1 VLVSGPHCLNCINAP
16 FGIDRLNAYGSGDS
30 GILLLGDSPYKNEQ
44 ITKIPF
50 SGPAGQLLNRIL
62 ERLSIKRESLTITNS
77 ICCSPP
83 HLGWTDHPSK
93 YPEAI
98 VALRHC
104 EPYLKDTLDKQRPK
118 VIVALG
124 NVAMRQAI
132 GNINIAADLTQ
143 RHSYVHESQFNIP
156 VIPSFHPSYLL
167 QGKHKF
173 EICLMFAIRRAQE
186 IANGTY
192 RESIFNLLLDPPIE
206 DARRYLR
213 EYVNSHGRIRL
224 LMVDI
229 ETPESTKLDEEEFEE
244 KGLSYHI
251 DRAGFSLDERS
262 GISFPYKEPYIS
274 LLQEAIDHAD
284 TIAEWADNHF
294 DTRRLSAAGHA
305 IRGRVVS
312 GMWAWH
318 FYQSDL
324 LKGLGF
330 VAPFFYA
337 GPPFKHL
344 ASSQPA
350 LYNCLRE
357 TTKVPLW
364 DGGQTTIGKLVRNKV
379 EATLIGMDRCGQM
392 IPVKV
397 IDWHKQSGGLAQKWL
412 RISTE
417 SFDQPIECTPDHII
431 WTSYGWRSAED
442 IREGDE
448 LFSSRWGSRDLI
460 WGTILGDGHV
470 CPRNRLSIGH
480 SIKQVEWFNRK
491 YNALGGATKPYL
503 GIGGYGRQHWTTDAW
518 VAPEWRER
526 FYNKDGKKRF
536 VPPPSSAA
544 LAVWYCDD
552 GCYPDHDHDWYGNPR
567 IAIFGFTNQDDV
579 LDWASDKYGIDNIS
593 LYNIAHNGFSLA
605 LKGRAVQEFF
615 SQISP
620 YIPPE
625 MQHKLHYSYREAYNG
640 WMEIKVPQKVRVTGI
655 TEFNRWGSKYCVTI
669 DHPTHRFFTLG
680 GLVKNCLDNAV
691 GRACTVGSM
700 EKLAQEG
707 RLDRFLRHCVD
718 ADKIY
723 VKMGQ
728 TGVMLDTDHHSK
740 FINRLKAEYDSEVD
754 SLQPLVDD
762 KIKPV
767 KLWKKQPKDMTG
779 VIELPLTSTT
789 IDGKMAKEMIE
800 AAKGTVSDSR
810 FKAAK
815 KQINELRNPY
825 RYKRIEPFNP
835 NSPIQMKAL
844 IRSLGLKVPVDRDGE
859 TTGAKHLKRFTKY
872 PIFHKILI
880 AKQKG
885 KMISS
890 YNWQV
895 DERGRIK
902 TTYGYHPSTLRKSSR
917 NYNLQVIPKRSDLAD
932 EFRRSIVAAPG
943 HYFVTSDAS
952 AIEAVLVGYDA
963 ASDSYIRL
971 AKSGLHGWMTAAYH
985 GQPISLTLDD
995 KELAKQCKAAKK
1007 KWPVD
1012 YEVLKRVDHLSNYL
1026 GTPYRIYEEYPE
1038 EFDSPITAGRLQNF
1052 YFSTEPGKQVRLW
1065 QSRVMQEAHKN
1076 NYLDNHFNYRHY
1088 FYSVFK
1094 RDAKTKQW
1102 IIDHDGDAKR
1112 AVAFRPQSDASA
1124 IQTEVILRLAEGYDN
1139 MIDWLRLIIHD
1150 ETVAEVPEDQVEY
1163 AATILHTEMT
1173 RPIPELPLKTGGYLS
1188 IGAETKY
1195 GHNLASYNEETNPTG
1210 MREMIVT
1217 EVDDVVTEAATD

>member
-1 VLVSGPHCLNCINAP
+1 MLVSGPHCLNCINAP

-294 DTRRLSAAGHA
+294 DTRRLSAAGHT

-350 LYNCLRE
+350 LY
-357 TTKVPLW
+357 
-364 DGGQTTIGKLVRNKV
+364 
-379 EATLIGMDRCGQM
+379 
-392 IPVKV
+392 
-397 IDWHKQSGGLAQKWL
+397 
-412 RISTE
+412 
-417 SFDQPIECTPDHII
+417 
-431 WTSYGWRSAED
+431 
-442 IREGDE
+442 
-448 LFSSRWGSRDLI
+448 
-460 WGTILGDGHV
+460 
-470 CPRNRLSIGH
+470 
-480 SIKQVEWFNRK
+480 
-491 YNALGGATKPYL
+491 
-503 GIGGYGRQHWTTDAW
+503 
-518 VAPEWRER
+518 
-526 FYNKDGKKRF
+526 
-536 VPPPSSAA
+536 
-544 LAVWYCDD
+544 
-552 GCYPDHDHDWYGNPR
+552 
-567 IAIFGFTNQDDV
+567 
-579 LDWASDKYGIDNIS
+579 
-593 LYNIAHNGFSLA
+593 
-605 LKGRAVQEFF
+605 
-615 SQISP
+615 
-620 YIPPE
+620 
-625 MQHKLHYSYREAYNG
+625 
-640 WMEIKVPQKVRVTGI
+640 
-655 TEFNRWGSKYCVTI
+655 
-669 DHPTHRFFTLG
+669 
-680 GLVKNCLDNAV
+680 NCLDNAV

-740 FINRLKAEYDSEVD
+740 FINRLKVEYDSEVD

-779 VIELPLTSTT
+779 VIELPLTGST

-800 AAKGTVSDSR
+800 AAKGTVSDNQ

-885 KMISS
+885 KMVSS

-902 TTYGYHPSTLRKSSR
+902 TTYGYHPSTLRKNSR

-1052 YFSTEPGKQVRLW
+1052 YFSTEPGKQVRSW
-1065 QSRVMQEAHKN
+1065 QSRVMQEAHKY

-1102 IIDHDGDAKR
+1102 VIDHDGDAKR

-1124 IQTEVILRLAEGYDN
+1124 QQTEVILRVAEGYDN
-1139 MIDWLRLIIHD
+1139 MLDRLRLIVHD
-1150 ETVAEVPEDQVEY
+1150 EIVEETPEDYVEDT
-1163 AATILHTEMT
+1163 ATILHTEMI
-1173 RPIPELPLKTGGYLS
+1173 RPIPELPLKAGGYLS

-1195 GHNLASYNEETNPTG
+1195 GRNLAPYDEEFNPDG
-1210 MREMIVT
+1210 LREMIVT
-1217 EVDDVVTEAATD
+1217 EVDDVVTEAATN